1 MRIHFYLRAPG
12 NGGERCDSKVPV
24 KTENKRRRSKRA
36 WQKYHLGVKS
46 AKLRGVTS
54 LSLGPGRETVV
65 NRILLAILAA
75 MLFLTSAQ
83 AETWY
88 LMTPNEPK
96 GPVHSTEM
104 TQMNQGLAI
113 RPVQVHSRKAFS
125 SRKDC
130 ETVRQ
135 KTVRDWRNRG
145 LIKLA
150 GSPAV
155 GGPGWFIQCMSD
167 ADPRL
172 KKSSPRAQAVGITA
186 TITSPI
192 NTAPSIGR

>member
-1 MRIHFYLRAPG
+1 MIWIADGRNDPR
-12 NGGERCDSKVPV
+12 
-24 KTENKRRRSKRA
+24 
-36 WQKYHLGVKS
+36 
-46 AKLRGVTS
+46 
-54 LSLGPGRETVV
+54 RETVV
-65 NRILLAILAA
+65 YRILLAMLAA
-75 MLFLTSAQ
+75 MIFVTSAQ

-96 GPVHSTEM
+96 QRVHSET
-104 TQMNQGLAI
+104 TQMNQGLVT
-113 RPVQVHSRKAFS
+113 RPVQVHSRETFS

-130 ETVRQ
+130 ETVRR
-135 KTVRDWRNRG
+135 KKVRDWQSRG

-150 GSPAV
+150 GSQAI
-155 GGPGWFIQCMSD
+155 GGPGWFIQCMSE

-172 KKSSPRAQAVGITA
+172 KKSSPHAQEVGITA